1 MSAAP
6 LAITLDAWQGPDIAC
21 VLLPADSAFSILF
34 LHDEGG
40 DLDSVS
46 AAFHA
51 PELADIRRI
60 ALDLPGH
67 GMSGDCPP
75 DEGDSWLGRALAVLA
90 ERGLAPFVIAG
101 FGRSAA
107 RACRLAAAAP
117 TCGLVAVAP
126 SGALDLAA
134 APPRGIP
141 LLGFVS
147 GIEAEA
153 GAHWQRFRDS
163 AGLAWTMISLPLP
176 SAEVVTPGAGAAG
189 IIASHLS
196 GFARECSL
204 R

>member
-6 LAITLDAWQGPDIAC
+6 LAITLDAWQGPDIAG
-21 VLLPADSAFSILF
+21 VLLPAESAFSILF
-34 LHDEGG
+34 LHDEGR

-67 GMSGDCPP
+67 GLSGDCLP
-75 DEGDSWLGRALAVLA
+75 DERQAWLGRGLAVLA
-90 ERGLAPFVIAG
+90 ERRFAPFVIIG
-101 FGRSAA
+101 FGNSAA
-107 RACRLAAAAP
+107 RACRLATAAP

-126 SGALDLAA
+126 SGAFDLAA
-134 APPRGIP
+134 PPPRAIP
-141 LLGFVS
+141 LLAFVS
-147 GIEAEA
+147 GIEARA
-153 GAHWQRFRDS
+153 GEHWQRLRDS

-176 SAEVVTPGAGAAG
+176 SAEIATPGADAAG

-196 GFARECSL
+196 GFARECYL